1 MQAPPFPE
9 NEIKRLQALREQEL
23 LDTAPEERF
32 DRITRVA
39 KHLFGVEMALVS
51 LIDAD
56 RQWFKSKQGLDAC
69 ETGRDISF
77 CGHAILGTDTFE
89 VNDARLDPRFA
100 DNPLVTGAPYIRF
113 YAGAPLH
120 TPDGY
125 AIGTLCIIDS
135 RPRSLTP
142 DEHQSLRDLAD
153 CVEAQ
158 FSLHLTIDAQLQL
171 ARLSRVASQTTNG
184 VIITD
189 TKGHI
194 EWINEGFTRITGYS
208 LNEVIQRKP
217 GEILQGVQTDP
228 ATIQHIRQQL
238 SQQESFSAEL
248 INYRKDGQP
257 YWVRISCD
265 PLRDASGK
273 LQGYMAIETDI
284 TARKQAEEKLRE
296 TSQFLDSILENVP
309 NMIFLK
315 RADNLRFEFFNHAG
329 EVLLGLSRE
338 QLIGHND
345 YDLFPPEQ
353 ADFFTANDRQ
363 VLAQAGIV
371 DIAEEPIETPHG
383 TRILHTRKLTLR
395 DHKGRPQYLLGIS
408 EDITERKEA
417 ERMKNQFVSIV
428 SHELRTPITA
438 ISGALGLLH
447 GTALGVLPQPV
458 TELITL
464 AYNNSQ
470 RLAFLINDLLDME
483 KLSTGKMHFD
493 FQLHLLHELIEQAIA
508 SNRVYGSN
516 RNVQLS
522 CSPCPTDILVRVDKQ
537 RFLQVMSNLLSNAIK
552 YSPDKGT
559 VEIGFERQ
567 GDRVITS
574 VTDHGPGIP
583 SEFYS
588 RIFEKFSQADSSNT
602 RKIGGTG
609 LGLAITREL
618 LVRMDGH
625 IGFESTPNIATRF
638 YFDLPVWHSEASKQ

>member
-32 DRITRVA
+32 DRITRLA
-39 KHLFGVEMALVS
+39 KHLFGVETALVS

-56 RQWFKSKQGLDAC
+56 RQWFKSKQGLEAC

-89 VNDARLDPRFA
+89 VNDARLDYRFA

-113 YAGAPLH
+113 YAGAPLS

-125 AIGTLCIIDS
+125 TIGTLCIIDS
-135 RPRSLTP
+135 RPRTLNQ
-142 DEHQSLRDLAD
+142 EEKQSLRDLAD

-158 FSLHLTIDAQLQL
+158 LNLHLTIDAQLQL

-189 TKGHI
+189 TEGKI
-194 EWINEGFTRITGYS
+194 DWINEGFTRITGYS
-208 LNEVIQRKP
+208 LNEVIHRKP
-217 GEILQGVQTDP
+217 GDLLQGMQSDP
-228 ATIQHIRQQL
+228 ETIQYIRQQL
-238 SQQESFSAEL
+238 SRKESFSAEL

-257 YWVRISCD
+257 YWVQISCD

-284 TARKQAEEKLRE
+284 SARKQAEEKLRE
-296 TSQFLDSILENVP
+296 TTQFLDSILENVP

-315 RADNLRFEFFNHAG
+315 RADNLRFEFFNRAG
-329 EVLLGLSRE
+329 EVLLGLDRD

-345 YDLFPPEQ
+345 YDFFPPEQ
-353 ADFFTANDRQ
+353 ADFFTANDRR
-363 VLAQAGIV
+363 VLTQAGIV

-383 TRILHTRKLTLR
+383 TRFLHTRKLPLR
-395 DHKGRPQYLLGIS
+395 DRKGRPQYLLGIS

-447 GTALGVLPQPV
+447 GSALGVLPQPV
-458 TELITL
+458 TELISL

-483 KLSTGKMHFD
+483 KLSAGKMHFD
-493 FQLHLLHELIEQAIA
+493 FQLYPLHELVEQAIA
-508 SNRVYGSN
+508 SNRAYGSN
-516 RNVQLS
+516 RNVQLH
-522 CSPCPTDILVRVDKQ
+522 CEPCPTDLLVRVDKQ

-552 YSPDKGT
+552 YSPDNGLVT
-559 VEIGFERQ
+559 IGFNQQ
-567 GDRVITS
+567 GDRVTTS
-574 VTDHGPGIP
+574 VIDHGPGIP
-583 SEFYS
+583 AEFYS
-588 RIFEKFSQADSSNT
+588 RMFEKFSQADSSNT

-609 LGLAITREL
+609 LGLAITKEL
-618 LVRMDGH
+618 LARMDGH
-625 IGFESTPNIATRF
+625 IEFESTPHVATRF
-638 YFDLPVWHSEASKQ
+638 YFDLPAWHSEASKQ